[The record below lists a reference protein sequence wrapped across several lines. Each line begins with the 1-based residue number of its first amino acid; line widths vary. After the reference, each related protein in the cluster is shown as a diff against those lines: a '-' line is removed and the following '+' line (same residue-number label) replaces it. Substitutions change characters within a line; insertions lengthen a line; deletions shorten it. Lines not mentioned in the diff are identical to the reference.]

1 MSNIN
6 TNSIDANY
14 PTPGI
19 NNSTQGFRDNFS
31 IIKSNL
37 DTASSELS
45 DLQNKVILKSAL
57 NGSALDN
64 DMANVVVSNMATK
77 GFRSTSYNM
86 GGSMPVDPE
95 TIIVDVSKADVHF
108 GVVVGDTN
116 FILAGWSP
124 SLTLSS
130 IELRLFIAEPTAKLN
145 FPNTS
150 YNSSGD
156 ITLGCTSSIRS
167 CENYSSRLI
176 NGTPIQI
183 TVDTN
188 VAPGGVGI
196 VHTNTI
202 GVPAGA
208 KEIQLRLSSLD
219 CGATIDVQPL
229 NRPRKTSSIEIRT
242 PSGLGKQGD
251 TKGSICTD
259 GTRIYVCSA
268 NYDGSTTIW
277 KMTADGALV
286 NAPT

>member
-37 DTASSELS
+37 DTASSELT
-45 DLQNKVILKSAL
+45 DLQNKVILKSPL
-57 NGSALDN
+57 TGQALDN
-64 DMANVVVSNMATK
+64 DMGNVVVSNMATK
-77 GFRSTSYNM
+77 GFRGTSYNM
-86 GGSMPVDPE
+86 GGSMPIDPE

-116 FILAGWSP
+116 FIIAGWSP

-130 IELRLFIAEPTAKLN
+130 IELHLFIAEPTAKLN
-145 FPNTS
+145 FPNTH
-150 YNSSGD
+150 YNTSGD
-156 ITLGCTSSIRS
+156 ITLGCTGSIRS
-167 CENYSSRLI
+167 CENYSSKLVS
-176 NGTPIQI
+176 GAPIQL
-183 TVDTN
+183 TVDTDF
-188 VAPGGVGI
+188 APGGVGI

-202 GVPAGA
+202 AVPSGV
-208 KEIQLRLSSLD
+208 KEIQLRLTSLD
-219 CGATIDVQPL
+219 CGATIDIQPL
-229 NRPRKTSSIEIRT
+229 NRPRKASSIEIRT
-242 PSGLGKQGD
+242 PTGIGKQGD
-251 TKGSICTD
+251 AKGSICTD
-259 GTRIYVCSA
+259 GSRIYVCGG
-268 NYDGSTTIW
+268 NYDGSTIIW